1 MKTQKCKIE
10 DNKFCTK
17 TVAELEFLNQKLC
30 GDEGGVW
37 WEIELRNPE
46 TRQKKRSLK
55 SSLDS

>member
-17 TVAELEFLNQKLC
+17 TVDELEFLNQKLC

-46 TRQKKRSLK
+46 TRQKKDL
-55 SSLDS
+55 